1 MNRAGL
7 FRVLD
12 ANLNRLR
19 EGLRVVEEYVRFYQ
33 SNDVEAKLL
42 KHLRHEV
49 RVIEAA
55 LSREELLAGRDSD
68 SDLFRNGSEAR
79 ELERSGMEELV
90 IANVRRAQESSR
102 VLEEYLKLV
111 QETPVSENAKN
122 IRFEL
127 YSLEKRL
134 GTKDGSKEQ

>member
-1 MNRAGL
+1 MNRAGV

-19 EGLRVVEEYVRFYQ
+19 EGLRVVEEFVRFYH
-33 SNDVEAKLL
+33 SNDSEAKLL
-42 KHLRHEV
+42 KQLRHKV
-49 RVIEAA
+49 RTIETD

-79 ELERSGMEELV
+79 ELERSSMDELV
-90 IANVRRAQESSR
+90 IANIRRAQESAR

-111 QETPVSENAKN
+111 QETPLSEIAKN

-127 YSLEKRL
+127 YSLEKRM
-134 GTKDGSKEQ
+134 GIENGQKE

>member
-1 MNRAGL
+1 MNRQGI

-19 EGLRVVEEYVRFYQ
+19 EGLRVVEEFVRFYEA
-33 SNDVEAKLL
+33 NDSEARLL
-42 KHLRHEV
+42 KKLRHTV
-49 RVIEAA
+49 RTIETA
-55 LSREELLAGRDSD
+55 LPREELLAGRDSD
-68 SDLFRNGSEAR
+68 SDIFRKGSEAR
-79 ELERSGMEELV
+79 ELERANMEELV
-90 IANVRRAQESSR
+90 IANIRRAQESAR

-111 QETPVSENAKN
+111 QNSPVSEEAKI

-134 GTKDGSKEQ
+134 GMRNGKEE